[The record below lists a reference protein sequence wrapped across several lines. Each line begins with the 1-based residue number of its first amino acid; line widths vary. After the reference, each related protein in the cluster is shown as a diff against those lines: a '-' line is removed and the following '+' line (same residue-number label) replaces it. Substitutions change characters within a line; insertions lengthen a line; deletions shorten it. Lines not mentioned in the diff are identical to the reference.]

1 MSRTYRKNPIR
12 RIYVMRS
19 KYDFGEQHH
28 IMNLEELKEY
38 SKLPPDSLPIR
49 TEKYKK
55 VKLVDKKHGFVKS
68 SDGTFNEPSYDSIE
82 DIESCTQSGKKFIK
96 RLKTKRN
103 RIQSKKI
110 IKCEE

>member
-12 RIYVMRS
+12 RIDVMRS
-19 KYDFGEQHH
+19 KDDFSEQH
-28 IMNLEELKEY
+28 IMSLEELKEY
-38 SKLPPDSLPIR
+38 SKLPPNSLPIR

-68 SDGTFNEPSYDSIE
+68 SDGTFKEPSYDSNE

-96 RLKTKRN
+96 KLKSKRN
-103 RIQSKKI
+103 RIQGKKI
-110 IKCEE
+110 IEEGE